1 MMKKAAEL
9 GAAMKL
15 FRVAAKSKYSNLP
28 ESEKRKL
35 GKSDS
40 GNASPQTQ
48 TNLQKKKKKKVQPTG
63 MRMSGTG
70 SKSKTRSLIDP
81 M

>member
-15 FRVAAKSKYSNLP
+15 FRVAAKSKYSTLP

-35 GKSDS
+35 DNK
-40 GNASPQTQ
+40 APVKTQ
-48 TNLQKKKKKKVQPTG
+48 ANLQKKKKKKVQPTG

-81 M
+81 V